1 MYFIVIS
8 IITLIYL
15 NCIYNNTQSGGGRI
29 NDYCHKNKYTCI
41 IGIVIM
47 VIFII
52 ILLMWLLWPSD
63 ETPSPTP
70 SSTPTPTPTPITIK
84 TYCESNPNPCKNGGK
99 CISDNPDNY
108 ECNCLSD
115 YSGEK
120 CEKHKDDFPDR
131 DFCNDYFDDSDC
143 KHGVKDTWCPDGEC
157 NHRICCRHH
166 YPTPAPPAPTPTP
179 PAPTPA
185 PPAPTPTPTPG
196 PTPTPTPGPPPAPT
210 PGPPPSPSPVS
221 SSMVLGMN
229 VDNYGFA
236 LLCKDNP
243 GCICDKDTKTCLN
256 SFDIQNKCYYISSSN
271 IIQNNRDIDSFDK
284 INSVYSVNNKK
295 YICPLGSIKSKTTPE
310 MQIETNTFK
319 RLCDPYNQ
327 NCKTINEKDPELSF
341 IQDNINDIQVQ
352 RYPSVVFSNKNLKV
366 TSINNNTCWTEN
378 K

>member
-1 MYFIVIS
+1 
-8 IITLIYL
+8 
-15 NCIYNNTQSGGGRI
+15 
-29 NDYCHKNKYTCI
+29 
-41 IGIVIM
+41 
-47 VIFII
+47 
-52 ILLMWLLWPSD
+52 MWLLWPSD

-70 SSTPTPTPTPITIK
+70 SSTPSPTPSSTPTPTPTPITKK

-166 YPTPAPPAPTPTP
+166 SPTPDPPS
-179 PAPTPA
+179 
-185 PPAPTPTPTPG
+185 
-196 PTPTPTPGPPPAPT
+196 
-210 PGPPPSPSPVS
+210 PPPSPSPVS

-229 VDNYGFA
+229 VDNYGVA
-236 LLCKDNP
+236 LLCKDYP
-243 GCICDKDTKTCLN
+243 DCICDRDTNTCLN
-256 SFDIQNKCYYISSSN
+256 SFDNQNICYYISSSN
-271 IIQNNRDIDSFDK
+271 IIQNNRDIKSFDK
-284 INSVYSVNNKK
+284 INSVYSVNKKK

-341 IQDNINDIQVQ
+341 IQENINDIQVQ
-352 RYPSVVFSNKNLKV
+352 RYPSVVFSNKNLEV
-366 TSINNNTCWTEN
+366 TSTNNNTCWTE